1 MPTENHQ
8 KPQERRAPDQQGIA
22 WTNLILNMIIGS
34 SVTADYVTET
44 IYRVFFGSKSI
55 HYLLQ
60 ILEYLLLSR
69 VIIRIVFH
77 VIKIL
82 SVLILS
88 SMSKIMGNCFFH
100 SMEEHTVQPKCLLK
114 LVYVLWILQTH
125 FSYFKFVFAM

>member
-8 KPQERRAPDQQGIA
+8 KPQERRTPDQQGVA
-22 WTNLILNMIIGS
+22 WTNFILNMIIGS
-34 SVTADYVTET
+34 SVTVDYVTET

-55 HYLLQ
+55 RYLLQ

-82 SVLILS
+82 SAYFELNVKNYGQLLLS
-88 SMSKIMGNCFFH
+88 LHRGAHC
-100 SMEEHTVQPKCLLK
+100 
-114 LVYVLWILQTH
+114 
-125 FSYFKFVFAM
+125 AA